1 MPLRDA
7 PMVPDEQSS
16 PPQTVKSAASP
27 PTARAGAASGFG
39 AGKRWLEG
47 AIFLLFMLF
56 AILLPH
62 SIKGAQHAW
71 KLAFLLS
78 LVKVAGERKRPWPP
92 PLAVPLL
99 AYVVLS
105 GISSA
110 LSPDPYLS
118 WDRMKI
124 VCLVLAGIVI
134 AQNLKRLSQ
143 VRILVF
149 LLVLSGLGA
158 AVFTAW
164 EYTYGVG
171 VQVTYMLRETPLYR
185 AGVRHDDIVTRVNA
199 QEVHTPAQLERAV
212 QQSPSGAMLHLD
224 LLRSFPFHEEEA
236 YISREGVMQSGFGT
250 PSLQFA
256 RGKPFRAQGSL
267 GHYVVFAEML
277 MQIGCMAWAMMLST
291 QPRRRGL

>member
-71 KLAFLLS
+71 KLAFLLW
-78 LVKVAGERKRPWPP
+78 LIKLAVERKRPWPQ
-92 PLAVPLL
+92 PLAPPLL

-105 GISSA
+105 GISRA

-124 VCLVLAGIVI
+124 VCLLLAGIVI
-134 AQNLKRLSQ
+134 AQNLHRLKQ
-143 VRILVF
+143 VRTLVY
-149 LLVLSGLGA
+149 LLILSGLLA
-158 AVFTAW
+158 TLFVA
-164 EYTYGVG
+164 
-171 VQVTYMLRETPLYR
+171 
-185 AGVRHDDIVTRVNA
+185 
-199 QEVHTPAQLERAV
+199 
-212 QQSPSGAMLHLD
+212 
-224 LLRSFPFHEEEA
+224 
-236 YISREGVMQSGFGT
+236 
-250 PSLQFA
+250 
-256 RGKPFRAQGSL
+256 
-267 GHYVVFAEML
+267 
-277 MQIGCMAWAMMLST
+277 
-291 QPRRRGL
+291 